1 MTAVTTTGRAGATDG
16 MLGQMPK
23 ALAQAERI
31 AGTGDSTRDRILGAA
46 AALVA
51 ERGWGS
57 VRTRAVAERAGVNQ
71 ALVHYHFGT
80 MEQLLREAVLT
91 RIEPELR
98 ALADE
103 LLDDGPFP
111 DGLRRTLDLLDRF
124 EPSSEPGILLAEA
137 LLRATRD
144 ATVAEAMGGELRSW
158 RTLVEPRIVT
168 AQQRGSI
175 RSDVDAGSLALIIAA
190 VLDGL
195 LIQRIADPDTHLDD
209 AATTLTRLLAP
220 PGGDPR

>member
-1 MTAVTTTGRAGATDG
+1 

-23 ALAQAERI
+23 AHAQEERI
-31 AGTGDSTRDRILGAA
+31 AGTGDSTRNRILGAA

-80 MEQLLREAVLT
+80 MEQLLREAVLM

-144 ATVAEAMGGELRSW
+144 ARVAEAMGGELRSW
-158 RTLVEPRIVT
+158 RTLIEPRIET
-168 AQQRGSI
+168 AQRRGI
-175 RSDVDAGSLALIIAA
+175 VRDDVDAGSLALIIAA

-195 LIQRIADPDTHLDD
+195 LIQRIADPDAHLDV
-209 AATTLTRLLAP
+209 ATTLTRLLAP